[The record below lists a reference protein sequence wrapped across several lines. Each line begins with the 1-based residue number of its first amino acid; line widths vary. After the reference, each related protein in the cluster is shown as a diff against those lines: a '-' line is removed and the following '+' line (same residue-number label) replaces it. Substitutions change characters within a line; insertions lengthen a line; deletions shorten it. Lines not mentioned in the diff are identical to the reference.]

1 MPHQTARCNR
11 RNRSLTSSLTPK
23 VWWPR
28 NLNSEKKTRPPIG
41 LLAGIPSHYLAVPVR
56 LHRRYRCVSNA
67 VVLLAFE
74 ALFNFSDLT
83 FTVPALIEFIFFCP
97 ERLARGML
105 HEVMQRR
112 ETSQTI
118 LGERA
123 VAFPRLR
130 HAEPPAV
137 KMIGYVVKSTTA
149 PTP

>member
-1 MPHQTARCNR
+1 MHWRGWPWLARSQSGALSCF
-11 RNRSLTSSLTPK
+11 
-23 VWWPR
+23 
-28 NLNSEKKTRPPIG
+28 
-41 LLAGIPSHYLAVPVR
+41 PVR

-83 FTVPALIEFIFFCP
+83 STVPALIEFIFFCP
-97 ERLARGML
+97 ERLTRGML

-112 ETSQTI
+112 EMSQTI

-149 PTP
+149 PTA